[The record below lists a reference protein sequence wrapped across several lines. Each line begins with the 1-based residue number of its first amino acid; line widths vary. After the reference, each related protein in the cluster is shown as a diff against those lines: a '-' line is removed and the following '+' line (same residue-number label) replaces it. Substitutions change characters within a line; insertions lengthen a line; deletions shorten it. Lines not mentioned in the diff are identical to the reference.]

1 MIKLAIALPLVV
13 CAPVAAYP
21 APGAPTP
28 PGTPATAAADTNRFP
43 HLAQNCDPSS
53 IISPQ

>member
-13 CAPVAAYP
+13 CAPVDAYP
-21 APGAPTP
+21 VPGAPTP
-28 PGTPATAAADTNRFP
+28 PGAPATADADTNRFP